1 MFHPIST
8 HPYHF
13 LDRDRQILVCTLSQP
28 RDAASVVE
36 KWKGRAAASFAFEPG
51 DDLMDIVRDLLA
63 NPQIRIIVFDGA
75 GPARIVFQA
84 FKDGGDLHLQG
95 VAQNHVDAVRQFV
108 DFFDEDCGIR
118 DALQPFWPTRLKYER
133 PKDDSREP

>member
-1 MFHPIST
+1 MFHPVSA

-13 LDRDRQILVCTLSQP
+13 LNRDKQILVCTLSRP
-28 RDAASVVE
+28 CVEATE
-36 KWKGRAAASFAFEPG
+36 KWKDRAAAAFEFKPG

-75 GPARIVFQA
+75 GPARDVFAA
-84 FKDGGDLHLQG
+84 FKNGGRLDLQG
-95 VAQNHVDAVRQFV
+95 VAENHVDAVRQFV
-108 DFFDEDCGIR
+108 DFFDEDCFIR

-133 PKDDSREP
+133 PKEGAE